1 MGQMKMT
8 KEQATKAAKLFGL
21 GKEETLL
28 LQEVPYRGSLPQVPP
43 TDPLIYRF
51 YELVQVYGTTWKELI
66 QEEFGD
72 GIMSAIDFDMTM
84 ERQPDQKGD
93 RVKIAMSGKFLG
105 YKILLS
111 RSADTRP
118 CLGMSVRW
126 QIVNNRR
133 SARFR
138 GELALSDLST
148 PELGLGPVPKAT
160 LRAHIAER
168 LRAAILAGDI
178 APGAPLTETALST
191 RFDVS
196 RGPLREAMRQLIEEG
211 LLVTVPY
218 TGTHVAALSVED
230 VREIYSLR
238 TALEIFAFEQV
249 WEHRDDRFR
258 RELHRRNE
266 ALLAS
271 IDAGDDRT
279 SISTELA
286 LHGLVF
292 EASGH
297 KLLQRAWH
305 GLRGRL
311 QLYWAAHHRA
321 HGRRGP
327 RRDSHDSY
335 ISGGSRR
342 RSRRAAPGDRRPHAP
357 RRGGHGEVRF
367 GGIEEGDVT

>member
-1 MGQMKMT
+1 VG
-8 KEQATKAAKLFGL
+8 
-21 GKEETLL
+21 
-28 LQEVPYRGSLPQVPP
+28 
-43 TDPLIYRF
+43 
-51 YELVQVYGTTWKELI
+51 
-66 QEEFGD
+66 
-72 GIMSAIDFDMTM
+72 
-84 ERQPDQKGD
+84 
-93 RVKIAMSGKFLG
+93 
-105 YKILLS
+105 
-111 RSADTRP
+111 
-118 CLGMSVRW
+118 
-126 QIVNNRR
+126 
-133 SARFR
+133 FR

-249 WEHRDDRFR
+249 WERRDDRFR
-258 RELHRRNE
+258 HELHRRNE

-335 ISGGSRR
+335 IKAALGSDLDALRLEI
-342 RSRRAAPGDRRPHAP
+342 ADHM
-357 RRGGHGEVRF
+357 RRGAVVTEKFVSGESRK
-367 GGIEEGDVT
+367 GDTT

>member
-1 MGQMKMT
+1 M
-8 KEQATKAAKLFGL
+8 
-21 GKEETLL
+21 
-28 LQEVPYRGSLPQVPP
+28 
-43 TDPLIYRF
+43 
-51 YELVQVYGTTWKELI
+51 
-66 QEEFGD
+66 
-72 GIMSAIDFDMTM
+72 
-84 ERQPDQKGD
+84 
-93 RVKIAMSGKFLG
+93 
-105 YKILLS
+105 
-111 RSADTRP
+111 
-118 CLGMSVRW
+118 
-126 QIVNNRR
+126 
-133 SARFR
+133 
-138 GELALSDLST
+138 ALSDLSE

-178 APGAPLTETALST
+178 APGAPLTETALSS
-191 RFDVS
+191 RFNVS

-266 ALLAS
+266 ALLGS

-321 HGRRGP
+321 HGMRGP

-335 ISGGSRR
+335 IKAALGSDL
-342 RSRRAAPGDRRPHAP
+342 AALRLEIADHM
-357 RRGGHGEVRF
+357 RRGAVVTERFVSGESRK
-367 GGIEEGDVT
+367 GDTT